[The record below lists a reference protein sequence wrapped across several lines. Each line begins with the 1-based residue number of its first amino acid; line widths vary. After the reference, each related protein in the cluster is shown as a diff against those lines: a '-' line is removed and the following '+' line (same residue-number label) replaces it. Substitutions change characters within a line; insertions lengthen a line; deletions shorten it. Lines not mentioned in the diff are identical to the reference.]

1 MAGQGVYET
10 LYTAYSG
17 TLSSVTNTY
26 VGQWTP
32 VATAALGASGVLYF
46 ILLGFLVIR
55 GAVQRPLAE
64 LAVSAMKFALA
75 MAAWAADQSA
85 GNKSEEPD
93 SFDVEPPILK
103 QDLSDEP
110 LPNGDMAR
118 LEKQL
123 ARAKQNAAGAERLY
137 KIGVLAKAE
146 VEQRLLKVVRCESDL
161 ANARVARAK
170 EELAEKESQLA
181 TGEITRDELESIKTA
196 LAQLT
201 EAAQVAMA
209 KRERA
214 ELEAAEANLR
224 RQQKLLKLGIAG
236 KDDVDRAQE
245 KLDAALAGPAL

>member
-1 MAGQGVYET
+1 MGRIFALPVT
-10 LYTAYSG
+10 L
-17 TLSSVTNTY
+17 L
-26 VGQWTP
+26 
-32 VATAALGASGVLYF
+32 
-46 ILLGFLVIR
+46 
-55 GAVQRPLAE
+55 
-64 LAVSAMKFALA
+64 ALA
-75 MAAWAADQSA
+75 MAVWAADQSA

-181 TGEITRDELESIKTA
+181 TGEITRDELESMKTA

-201 EAAQVAMA
+201 EAAQAATA

-214 ELEAAEANLR
+214 ELESAEANLR
-224 RQQKLLKLGIAG
+224 RQQKLLKLGIG
-236 KDDVDRAQE
+236 QKSDVTHAEE
-245 KLDAALAGPAL
+245 KLAELKADKK

>member
-1 MAGQGVYET
+1 MARILALPVT
-10 LYTAYSG
+10 L
-17 TLSSVTNTY
+17 L
-26 VGQWTP
+26 
-32 VATAALGASGVLYF
+32 
-46 ILLGFLVIR
+46 
-55 GAVQRPLAE
+55 
-64 LAVSAMKFALA
+64 ALA
-75 MAAWAADQSA
+75 MAVWAADQSG

-123 ARAKQNAAGAERLY
+123 ARARQNAAGAERLY
-137 KIGVLAKAE
+137 KTGVLAKAE

-170 EELAEKESQLA
+170 DELAEKESQLA
-181 TGEITRDELESIKTA
+181 TGEITRDELESMKTA

-201 EAAQVAMA
+201 EAAQAAMA

-214 ELEAAEANLR
+214 ELEVAETNLR
-224 RQQKLLKLGIAG
+224 RQQKLLKLGIG
-236 KDDVDRAQE
+236 QKSDVTHAEE
-245 KLDAALAGPAL
+245 KLAELKAQSNR

>member
-1 MAGQGVYET
+1 MARIFALPVT
-10 LYTAYSG
+10 L
-17 TLSSVTNTY
+17 L
-26 VGQWTP
+26 
-32 VATAALGASGVLYF
+32 
-46 ILLGFLVIR
+46 
-55 GAVQRPLAE
+55 
-64 LAVSAMKFALA
+64 ALA
-75 MAAWAADQSA
+75 MAVCAADQSA
-85 GNKSEEPD
+85 ANKTEEPD

-103 QDLSDEP
+103 QNLTDEP
-110 LPNGDMAR
+110 LPDGDMAR
-118 LEKQL
+118 LEKQFQ
-123 ARAKQNAAGAERLY
+123 RAKQNAAGAERLY
-137 KIGVLAKAE
+137 KIGVLAKME

-181 TGEITRDELESIKTA
+181 TGEITKDELESIKTA

-201 EAAQVAMA
+201 EAAQVATA

-245 KLDAALAGPAL
+245 KLAELKAPKN

>member
-1 MAGQGVYET
+1 MAR
-10 LYTAYSG
+10 
-17 TLSSVTNTY
+17 
-26 VGQWTP
+26 
-32 VATAALGASGVLYF
+32 
-46 ILLGFLVIR
+46 I
-55 GAVQRPLAE
+55 
-64 LAVSAMKFALA
+64 FALPVTLFAMA

-103 QDLSDEP
+103 QNLSDEP

-118 LEKQL
+118 LEKQFER
-123 ARAKQNAAGAERLY
+123 ARQNAAGAERLY

-181 TGEITRDELESIKTA
+181 TGEITRDELESMKTA

-201 EAAQVAMA
+201 EAAQVATA

-224 RQQKLLKLGIAG
+224 RQQKLLKLGIG
-236 KDDVDRAQE
+236 QKSDVTHAEE
-245 KLDAALAGPAL
+245 KLAELKAQNIR

>member
-1 MAGQGVYET
+1 MTRILALPVT
-10 LYTAYSG
+10 L
-17 TLSSVTNTY
+17 
-26 VGQWTP
+26 
-32 VATAALGASGVLYF
+32 
-46 ILLGFLVIR
+46 
-55 GAVQRPLAE
+55 LA
-64 LAVSAMKFALA
+64 LAVAV
-75 MAAWAADQSA
+75 WAADQSA
-85 GNKSEEPD
+85 ATKSEEPD

-103 QDLSDEP
+103 QNLSDEP
-110 LPNGDMAR
+110 LPDGDLAR

-123 ARAKQNAAGAERLY
+123 QHAKQNAAGAERLY
-137 KIGVLAKAE
+137 KIGVLAKME
-146 VEQRLLKVVRCESDL
+146 VEQRLLKVIRCESDL

-170 EELAEKESQLA
+170 EELEEKESQLA

-201 EAAQVAMA
+201 EAAQVATA

-245 KLDAALAGPAL
+245 KLAELKAPKN

>member
-1 MAGQGVYET
+1 MARTFALPVT
-10 LYTAYSG
+10 L
-17 TLSSVTNTY
+17 L
-26 VGQWTP
+26 
-32 VATAALGASGVLYF
+32 
-46 ILLGFLVIR
+46 
-55 GAVQRPLAE
+55 
-64 LAVSAMKFALA
+64 ALA
-75 MAAWAADQSA
+75 MAVWAADQSG

-123 ARAKQNAAGAERLY
+123 ARARQNAAGAERLY
-137 KIGVLAKAE
+137 KTGVLAKAE

-170 EELAEKESQLA
+170 DELAEKESQLA
-181 TGEITRDELESIKTA
+181 TGEITRDELESMKTA

-201 EAAQVAMA
+201 EAAQAAMA

-214 ELEAAEANLR
+214 ELEVAETNLR
-224 RQQKLLKLGIAG
+224 RQQKLLKLGIG
-236 KDDVDRAQE
+236 QKSDVTHAEE
-245 KLDAALAGPAL
+245 KLAELKAQSNR

>member
-1 MAGQGVYET
+1 MARIFALPVT
-10 LYTAYSG
+10 L
-17 TLSSVTNTY
+17 L
-26 VGQWTP
+26 
-32 VATAALGASGVLYF
+32 
-46 ILLGFLVIR
+46 
-55 GAVQRPLAE
+55 
-64 LAVSAMKFALA
+64 ALA
-75 MAAWAADQSA
+75 MAVWAADQSA

-103 QDLSDEP
+103 QNLSDEP
-110 LPNGDMAR
+110 LPNGDMAH

-123 ARAKQNAAGAERLY
+123 ERARQNAAGAERLY

-181 TGEITRDELESIKTA
+181 TGEITRDELESMKTA

-201 EAAQVAMA
+201 EGAQAATA
-209 KRERA
+209 KCERA

-224 RQQKLLKLGIAG
+224 RQQKLLKLGIG
-236 KDDVDRAQE
+236 QKSDVTHAEE
-245 KLDAALAGPAL
+245 KLAELKADKK

>member
-1 MAGQGVYET
+1 MTRIFALLV
-10 LYTAYSG
+10 TA
-17 TLSSVTNTY
+17 L
-26 VGQWTP
+26 
-32 VATAALGASGVLYF
+32 
-46 ILLGFLVIR
+46 
-55 GAVQRPLAE
+55 
-64 LAVSAMKFALA
+64 ALA
-75 MAAWAADQSA
+75 MAARAAGQSA

-103 QDLSDEP
+103 QNLSDEP

-123 ARAKQNAAGAERLY
+123 ERAKQNAAGAERLY
-137 KIGVLAKAE
+137 KIGVLAKME

-170 EELAEKESQLA
+170 EELAEKESQFA
-181 TGEITRDELESIKTA
+181 TGEITRDELESMKTA

-201 EAAQVAMA
+201 EAAQVATA

-236 KDDVDRAQE
+236 KSDVDRAEE
-245 KLDAALAGPAL
+245 KLAELKAQNRP

>member
-1 MAGQGVYET
+1 MARILALPVT
-10 LYTAYSG
+10 L
-17 TLSSVTNTY
+17 L
-26 VGQWTP
+26 
-32 VATAALGASGVLYF
+32 
-46 ILLGFLVIR
+46 
-55 GAVQRPLAE
+55 
-64 LAVSAMKFALA
+64 ALA
-75 MAAWAADQSA
+75 MAVWAADQSG

-123 ARAKQNAAGAERLY
+123 ARARQNAAGAERLY
-137 KIGVLAKAE
+137 KTGVLAKAE

-170 EELAEKESQLA
+170 DELAEKESQLA
-181 TGEITRDELESIKTA
+181 TGEITRDELESMKTA

-201 EAAQVAMA
+201 EAAQAAMA

-214 ELEAAEANLR
+214 ELDAAEANLR
-224 RQQKLLKLGIAG
+224 RQQKLLKLGIG
-236 KDDVDRAQE
+236 QKSDVTHAEE
-245 KLDAALAGPAL
+245 KLAELKAQNNR

>member
-1 MAGQGVYET
+1 MARIFA
-10 LYTAYSG
+10 L
-17 TLSSVTNTY
+17 L
-26 VGQWTP
+26 
-32 VATAALGASGVLYF
+32 VAL
-46 ILLGFLVIR
+46 
-55 GAVQRPLAE
+55 P
-64 LAVSAMKFALA
+64 ALA
-75 MAAWAADQSA
+75 MAVWAADQSA
-85 GNKSEEPD
+85 GSKSEEPD

-103 QDLSDEP
+103 QSLSDEP
-110 LPNGDMAR
+110 LPEGDMAR

-123 ARAKQNAAGAERLY
+123 ERAKKNAAGAERLF
-137 KIGVLAKAE
+137 KIGVLAKME

-181 TGEITRDELESIKTA
+181 TGEITKDELESIKTA

-201 EAAQVAMA
+201 EAAQVATA

-245 KLDAALAGPAL
+245 KLAELKAPKN

>member
-1 MAGQGVYET
+1 MARIFALPVT
-10 LYTAYSG
+10 L
-17 TLSSVTNTY
+17 L
-26 VGQWTP
+26 
-32 VATAALGASGVLYF
+32 
-46 ILLGFLVIR
+46 
-55 GAVQRPLAE
+55 
-64 LAVSAMKFALA
+64 ALA
-75 MAAWAADQSA
+75 MAVCAADQSGA
-85 GNKSEEPD
+85 NKSEEPD

-103 QDLSDEP
+103 QNLSDEP
-110 LPNGDMAR
+110 LPDGDMAR

-123 ARAKQNAAGAERLY
+123 QRAKQNAAGAERLY
-137 KIGVLAKAE
+137 KIGVLAKME

-181 TGEITRDELESIKTA
+181 TGEITKDELESIKTA

-201 EAAQVAMA
+201 EAAQVATA

-245 KLDAALAGPAL
+245 KLAELKAQK